1 MELCRY
7 GPQDFDAYLA
17 HEDKT
22 VYSYWWGTYQV
33 QGLTPKPLSLVT
45 LSSGSGGDREEE
57 EGVAGGEEV
66 GNSGFW
72 DRSLT
77 LWFALKV
84 KIAHIGSAL
93 VCLASFLLKGG
104 REAYI

>member
-1 MELCRY
+1 MEWVWLTGKGR
-7 GPQDFDAYLA
+7 GGFVEGFWQKKGKELGRGG
-17 HEDKT
+17 
-22 VYSYWWGTYQV
+22 WGIEV
-33 QGLTPKPLSLVT
+33 SLRDVKVTPKPLSLVT

-84 KIAHIGSAL
+84 KVAHIGSAL
-93 VCLASFLLKGG
+93 KVW
-104 REAYI
+104 